1 MAIVKTDP
9 EDWQKANSVQ
19 VDSDALDNAAAI
31 LEIEDWAAENGFARV
46 HEYWLRQIHGKDST
60 RAFRGI
66 CYRLTEEEVTSS
78 DLTCQSITE
87 VVSELPLTPHQTD
100 ETR

>member
-9 EDWQKANSVQ
+9 EDWRKANSVQ
-19 VDSDALDNAAAI
+19 VDSDAPDNAAAI

-46 HEYWLRQIHGKDST
+46 HEYWLRQIHGENGS

-66 CYRLTEEEVTSS
+66 CYRLTEEEVSS
-78 DLTCQSITE
+78 SKATCHSIAE
-87 VVSELPLTPHQTD
+87 VVSELPVTPHQTD
-100 ETR
+100 ETQ